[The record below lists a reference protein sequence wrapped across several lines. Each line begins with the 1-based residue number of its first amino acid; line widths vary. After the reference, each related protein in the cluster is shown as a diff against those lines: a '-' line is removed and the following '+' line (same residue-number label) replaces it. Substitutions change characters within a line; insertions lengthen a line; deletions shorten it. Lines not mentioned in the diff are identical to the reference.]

1 MADIANGRVFRA
13 YDELGKMLEKVPGG
27 MTFDQA
33 ISKLPSLRNLK
44 KKEADSL
51 LNLIK
56 SKDRIDVME
65 TTQKGESGSP
75 MLRHRMH
82 TQNSILS
89 SVPEQT
95 QMKVELPHSGRTVY
109 ISKPGRLTL
118 DPKMVAAMK
127 QDSMVDTAATRWPVT
142 DLLEQ
147 RAVELNTTA
156 EGAAAHHMANA
167 RLGGKLDVVVED
179 ILKFLEKRQ
188 NGANRTDI
196 NNKVMSYHAARGSD
210 RAVVIA
216 HLIACHGV
224 VEQVPTGGDARAAK
238 ILMHPKFIKKLD
250 VSAQRFDHDA
260 PTLSLDPIIPNYIPD
275 ASAKVHIAPKAPT
288 PRQDVTLEEVME
300 IADKVYSAVIVAW
313 VGGMAFARLHDMVKE
328 YHDLSENDR
337 SRVISYLVDC
347 GMVFTFRKGQN
358 QVWFIERTA
367 PKEQAV
373 KETTTVSAPAVATPK
388 LEEPKQEELT
398 MTAAPIV
405 LSPEELRRQ
414 AAVLNAQAEELERRK
429 NDQALMERVLPLRT
443 AIVQEFQNAQAA
455 INLQIDAMAALGLA
469 IEQLNQVLLE
479 EPNAGN

>member
-127 QDSMVDTAATRWPVT
+127 QDSMVDTTAARQPVSQQLT
-142 DLLEQ
+142 A
-147 RAVELNTTA
+147 RAEELNTTP
-156 EGAAAHHMANA
+156 EGAAAHHLANV
-167 RLGGKLDVVVED
+167 RLGGKLDVVVAD

-196 NNKVMSYHAARGSD
+196 NNKVMSYHAARGTD
-210 RAVVIA
+210 RAAVIA

-224 VEQVPTGGDARAAK
+224 VEQVPTGGDARSAK
-238 ILMHPKFIKKLD
+238 ILMHPKYIKKLD

-288 PRQDVTLEEVME
+288 SRQDVTLEEVME
-300 IADKVYSAVIVAW
+300 IADKVYSAVIVAG

-367 PKEQAV
+367 PKEQVV

-388 LEEPKQEELT
+388 LEEPKQEEPT

-429 NDQALMERVLPLRT
+429 NDQALMERVLPLRA
-443 AIVQEFQNAQAA
+443 AIVQEFQNAQTA

>member
-51 LNLIK
+51 LSLLK

-65 TTQKGESGSP
+65 TTQKGEAGSP

-82 TQNSILS
+82 TQNSMLS

-95 QMKVELPHSGRTVY
+95 QIEVALPHSGKTVY
-109 ISKPGRLTL
+109 ISKPGKLTL

-127 QDSMVDTAATRWPVT
+127 QDSMIDTTAARKPVS
-142 DLLEQ
+142 EQ
-147 RAVELNTTA
+147 LDKRAVELNTTP
-156 EGAAAHHMANA
+156 EGAAAHHLANV

-179 ILKFLEKRQ
+179 ILKFLEKRSG
-188 NGANRTDI
+188 GANRTEI
-196 NNKVMSYHAARGSD
+196 NNKVMSYHAARGTD
-210 RAVVIA
+210 RAAVIA
-216 HLIACHGV
+216 HMIACHGV
-224 VEQVPTGGDARAAK
+224 VEQVPTGGDARSAK
-238 ILMHPKFIKKLD
+238 ILMHPKFVKKLE

-260 PTLSLDPIIPNYIPD
+260 PTLSMDPIIPNYIPE
-275 ASAKVHIAPKAPT
+275 ATAKVHITPKAPVA
-288 PRQDVTLEEVME
+288 RQDITFEEVMA
-300 IADKVYSAVIVAW
+300 IADKVYSAVIVAGA
-313 VGGMAFARLHDMVKE
+313 GGMAFARLHDMVKE
-328 YHDLSENDR
+328 YHDLSESDR

-347 GMVFTFRKGQN
+347 DMVFTFRKGQN
-358 QVWFIERTA
+358 QVMFIERTA

-373 KETTTVSAPAVATPK
+373 KETATVSAPAVVTPK
-388 LEEPKQEELT
+388 LEEPKQEEST
-398 MTAAPIV
+398 MV
-405 LSPEELRRQ
+405 EVKEEVSPEVLRQQ
-414 AAVLNAQAEELERRK
+414 AALMVAQAEEIERRK
-429 NDQALMERVLPLRT
+429 KDQALMERILPLRAT
-443 AIVQEFQNAQAA
+443 IVQEFQNAQTA

-469 IEQLNQVLLE
+469 IEQLNNVLLE